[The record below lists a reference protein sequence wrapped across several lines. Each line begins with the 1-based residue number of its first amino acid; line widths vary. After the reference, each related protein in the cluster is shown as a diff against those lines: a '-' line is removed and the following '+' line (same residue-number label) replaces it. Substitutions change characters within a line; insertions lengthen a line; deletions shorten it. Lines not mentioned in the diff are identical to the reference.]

1 MRHSMVWLLLSATVA
16 FGALT
21 LCKPA
26 QAETPV
32 KIGIVQATSGGSA
45 ALYGVMQKN
54 AAELAIEEV
63 NASGALGDLKLVGI
77 HQDDGGDRGQS
88 VNIFQRLIVHLF
100 EQVHINVVGLEG
112 VGILG
117 EADSLQPIP
126 DRAHTASCS
135 NNAFASCRTGVSN
148 PSVNQL

>member
-77 HQDDGGDRGQS
+77 HQDDGGDRGKS
-88 VNIFQRLIVHLF
+88 VNIFQRLINQEKVS
-100 EQVHINVVGLEG
+100 V
-112 VGILG
+112 ILG
-117 EADSLQPIP
+117 PTLTTS
-126 DRAHTASCS
+126 
-135 NNAFASCRTGVSN
+135 AFAADPIAQKAQVPVIASSN
-148 PSVNQL
+148 TAPGATP